1 MSDLREPT
9 TDRPPRADADP
20 QYEVARADRRAPAPP
35 NPRSTASIAGHP
47 IHPMLIPFPIA
58 FFVATFVCDLVFWG
72 SGNPSWYDATL
83 WLLGAGLIMAAL
95 AAVAGLTD
103 VLGDERIRAL
113 STAWWHAGGNVLV
126 VLIELYNWYAR
137 YTDGSA
143 AVLPTGL
150 VLSVVVVA
158 ILLFT
163 GWKGW
168 EMVYRGRVGVAD
180 SAG

>member
-1 MSDLREPT
+1 VKEIVM
-9 TDRPPRADADP
+9 A
-20 QYEVARADRRAPAPP
+20 

-58 FFVATFVCDLVFWG
+58 FFIATFVCDLVYWQTA
-72 SGNPSWYDATL
+72 NAAWATAAI

-103 VLGDERIRAL
+103 FLGDAQIRGL
-113 STAWWHAGGNVLV
+113 NDAWWHAGGNVVV

-137 YTDGSA
+137 YTEGTA
-143 AVLPTGL
+143 AVVPKGL
-150 VLSVVVVA
+150 VLSLIVVC
-158 ILLFT
+158 LLGFT

-168 EMVYRGRVGVAD
+168 DMVYRGRVGVAD
-180 SAG
+180 ANGAQRRPSESPRRAA